1 MDRRPFIGVSTY
13 LVDVSWS
20 DWRGRRVALVPERT
34 TAYVRDAGGVALLL
48 PPDAP
53 ERAPEVLARLDALV
67 ISGGPDMDP
76 AYYGQ
81 SPHPRTEADSP
92 ERDHWET
99 ALVRAALA
107 CGMPL
112 LGICRGMQL
121 MNVVCGGSLV
131 QHLPD
136 VVRPDVHAGSPGR
149 YGTHV
154 VRPLPGTLLGGLLP
168 EPELTVPTFHHQAVD
183 RLGEGL
189 RVNALAPDGTI
200 EGIEGTGF
208 TLGVQWHP
216 EQGEDL
222 RVMQALVRAA
232 TAART
237 VPLMPVEAPLDP
249 PTRAGVSAAART

>member
-13 LVDVSWS
+13 RVDVSWS
-20 DWRGRRVALVPERT
+20 DWRDRPVALVPERY
-34 TAYVRDAGGVALLL
+34 TAYVRDSGGIVVLL

-67 ISGGPDMDP
+67 IVGGPDIDP

-81 SPHPRTEADSP
+81 PRHPRTEVDSP
-92 ERDHWET
+92 ERDVWES
-99 ALVRAALA
+99 ALIRAALA
-107 CGMPL
+107 AGIPL
-112 LGICRGMQL
+112 LGICRGMQVL
-121 MNVVCGGSLV
+121 NVVCGGSLV

-136 VVRPDVHAGSPGR
+136 VVGRDVHGGTPGK
-149 YGTHV
+149 YGEHE
-154 VRPLPGTLLGGLLP
+154 VRPVPGTLLGGLLP
-168 EPELTVPTFHHQAVD
+168 ESELTVPTFHHQAVD

-189 RVNALAPDGTI
+189 RVSAHAPDGTVEAV
-200 EGIEGTGF
+200 EGPGF

-216 EQGEDL
+216 EQGDDL

-237 VPLMPVEAPLDP
+237 VPLETVEALD
-249 PTRAGVSAAART
+249 ALG

>member
-20 DWRGRRVALVPERT
+20 DWRGRRVALVPERY
-34 TAYVRDAGGVALLL
+34 TAFVRDSGGVAVLL

-81 SPHPRTEADSP
+81 PPHPLTEADSP
-92 ERDHWET
+92 ERDQWET

-107 CGMPL
+107 SGMPL

-121 MNVVCGGSLV
+121 LNVVCGGSLV

-136 VVRPDVHAGSPGR
+136 VVEADVHTGSPGR
-149 YGTHV
+149 YGAHV
-154 VRPLPGTLLGGLLP
+154 VRPVPGTLLGGLLP
-168 EPELTVPTFHHQAVD
+168 EAELTVPTFHHQAVD

-189 RVNALAPDGTI
+189 RVNAVAPDGTI
-200 EGIEGTGF
+200 EGIEGNGF
-208 TLGVQWHP
+208 TVGVQWHP

-237 VPLMPVEAPLDP
+237 VPQFPSEPAPDL
-249 PTRAGVSAAART
+249 AVAATAAPR